1 MVGQRNKKRL
11 IHNQSCLGAAFV
23 STWLNKQIFAVET
36 KSPRGWHT
44 QGDFGDH
51 TAYTCSTVL
60 HTARA
65 IDLDLPSSCRSVPR
79 GLVPGH
85 PKHPLW
91 IRHCTWFRAI
101 VSAMG
106 IASNR
111 GRHWCSRAGLVPCTP
126 CLYSLT

>member
-1 MVGQRNKKRL
+1 MRIGSKSMFRRQYLCTIPSEMSHTRVSAADPDLPSGGYPVQRNKKRL

-51 TAYTCSTVL
+51 AAYTCSTVL

-65 IDLDLPSSCRSVPR
+65 IDLDLPSSCRAVPR

-91 IRHCTWFRAI
+91 IRH
-101 VSAMG
+101 
-106 IASNR
+106 
-111 GRHWCSRAGLVPCTP
+111 
-126 CLYSLT
+126 